1 MRVDGATEHDG
12 AECVRDIPERLSEVA
27 SNGVD
32 ARRADAVGPKPRVYV
47 ETIDRIL
54 AHAREHPTVF
64 LPSHDRDSVERLS
77 ARTTL

>member
-1 MRVDGATEHDG
+1 MICVDDDG
-12 AECVRDIPERLSEVA
+12 RHVLFAGDA
-27 SNGVD
+27 SDSLEQLRG
-32 ARRADAVGPKPRVYV
+32 RRADAIGPKPKVFV
-47 ETIDRIL
+47 QTLDRIL